1 MGQWGGG
8 EKALMKAF
16 ILLGTQGILAAQQ
29 KLSANGEKK

>member
-1 MGQWGGG
+1 MGGG